1 MKRVPW
7 WGWVAG
13 AAVVAVAFGAG
24 VLLVS
29 GGGPERPGPSLP
41 DFGTETPSA
50 TRSVDPDPGPLEP
63 TQTMPVRVY
72 LSRGEYLG
80 VASRTVPATTSAAEA
95 AMAQLLLGPT
105 AAEDGWGLAT
115 LIPAGT
121 RLLGLSVSQGTAR
134 VDLSSEFVT
143 GGGTHDAMLR
153 LAQVVHTL
161 TQFPAIERVLL
172 LVEGNVVDVYSGEGI
187 VFDGAQTRA
196 DFESVLPPLLVE
208 GPTPGEQIASPIRVR
223 GTGNTF
229 EASFMVRV
237 LDDTGATVVE
247 IPAMAT
253 SGSGT
258 RGTFDVS
265 VTYPDSARPAASV
278 VVFEYSAQ
286 DGSEVNVIEIPV
298 TMQR

>member
-13 AAVVAVAFGAG
+13 ATVVAVAFGAG

-29 GGGPERPGPSLP
+29 GGDPERPGPGLP
-41 DFGTETPSA
+41 DFATETPSA
-50 TRSVDPDPGPLEP
+50 TRSVDPGPGPLEP

-80 VASRTVPATTSAAEA
+80 VASRSVPATASAAES

-121 RLLGLSVSQGTAR
+121 RLLELSVSQGTAR

-172 LVEGNVVDVYSGEGI
+172 LVEGDVVDVYSGEGI
-187 VFDGAQTRA
+187 ILDGARTRA
-196 DFESVLPPLLVE
+196 DFESVLPPILVE

>member
-1 MKRVPW
+1 MKRVPR

-29 GGGPERPGPSLP
+29 DGGPLRPEPSLP
-41 DFGTETPSA
+41 DLATETPSA
-50 TRSVDPDPGPLEP
+50 TRSVDPDPTPLEP
-63 TQTMPVRVY
+63 TQTMQVRVY

-80 VASRTVPATTSAAEA
+80 VSSRTVPATASAAEA

-105 AAEDGWGLAT
+105 AAEDGWGFAT

-121 RLLGLSVSQGTAR
+121 RLLGLSVSQGTAS
-134 VDLSSEFVT
+134 VDLSNEFVMD
-143 GGGTHDAMLR
+143 GGTHDAMLR

-161 TQFPAIERVLL
+161 TQFSAIERVLL
-172 LVEGNVVDVYSGEGI
+172 LIEGEVVDVYSGEGI
-187 VFDGAQTRA
+187 VLDGAQTRA
-196 DFESVLPPLLVE
+196 DFEPVLPPLLVE
-208 GPTPGEQIASPIRVR
+208 GPTPGEQVDSPIRVR

-229 EASFMVRV
+229 EAAFMVRV

-265 VTYPDSARPAASV
+265 VTYPDSARPAATV

-286 DGSEVNVIEIPV
+286 DASEINAIEIPV
-298 TMQR
+298 KMQR